1 LHLSEISNQGFRNL
15 SSDPVFF
22 SAGITLITGEN
33 AQGKTNL
40 LEAAALVCGQR
51 SFRGATSAAMARDG
65 EAFSITGVF
74 QTPARSGS
82 DRMTVSWSREV
93 GREFH
98 RGEKTAGFRE
108 VSALAPAVFLAPE
121 HRELL
126 LGAPSARRRFLDRLV
141 LGLKPAAGDDLARY
155 GTALR
160 ERNALLARARRS
172 GATNAHVVAP
182 GELEAWTEELAVAGA
197 AVRRH
202 RRAALGLWMDE
213 FEPLARGAGEA
224 YRGVRAEYSA
234 QGDSVED
241 LRAACQKLLPLER
254 RRGYS
259 LAGPHRDDL
268 LWTRHGRPLA
278 AEASSGEVARTVA
291 LVKLAEW
298 SAVAK
303 AAGEPP
309 LFAADDFDAGLS
321 EGWVQEFFDAL
332 PVETE
337 VLLTT
342 AAPASRFGLQ
352 GRASAV
358 MEMRQGR
365 AIPTPAL
372 RVVHPDAPHVVHP
385 DAPHVVHPDA
395 PHVVEA

>member
-1 LHLSEISNQGFRNL
+1 MQLSELSNQGFRNL

-22 SAGITLITGEN
+22 GGGVTLITGEN

-65 EAFSITGVF
+65 KRFSITGVVE
-74 QTPARSGS
+74 TPARSERLSVAWS
-82 DRMTVSWSREV
+82 DET
-93 GREFH
+93 GRDFL
-98 RGEKTAGFRE
+98 RGEKPAGFRE

-126 LGAPSARRRFLDRLV
+126 TGTPSVRRRFLDRLV

-155 GTALR
+155 AAALK
-160 ERNALLARARRS
+160 ERNALLARLRHGRAQ
-172 GATNAHVVAP
+172 AAAP
-182 GELEAWTEELAVAGA
+182 GELEAWTEELSVAGS

-202 RRAALGLWMDE
+202 RRAALALWAAE
-213 FEPLARGAGEA
+213 FDVLASAAGTSHG
-224 YRGVRAEYSA
+224 RVRADYSA
-234 QGDSVED
+234 PPSADSAEA
-241 LRAACQKLLPLER
+241 LRSACERLLPLER
-254 RRGYS
+254 RRGYT

-268 LWTRHGRPLA
+268 VWTRGGKPLA
-278 AEASSGEVARTVA
+278 LEASTGEVARTVA

-303 AAGEPP
+303 AAGQPP

-321 EGWVQEFFDAL
+321 EGWVEEFFDAL
-332 PVETE
+332 PAQAA

-342 AAPASRFGLQ
+342 VAPTARWARRAA
-352 GRASAV
+352 AV
-358 MEMRQGR
+358 LEVRQGR
-365 AIPTPAL
+365 AGAPRAL
-372 RVVHPDAPHVVHP
+372 YAVQA
-385 DAPHVVHPDA
+385 
-395 PHVVEA
+395 

>member
-15 SSDPVFF
+15 SPDPVFF
-22 SAGITLITGEN
+22 GAGVTLITGEN

-65 EAFSITGVF
+65 EVFAITG
-74 QTPARSGS
+74 QLDGGAGSGS
-82 DRMTVSWSREV
+82 ERLTVSWSRSA
-93 GREFH
+93 GREFQ
-98 RGEKTAGFRE
+98 RGEKSATFRE

-126 LGAPSARRRFLDRLV
+126 LGAPAARRRFLDRLV

-160 ERNALLARARRS
+160 ERNALLARSRRA
-172 GATNAHVVAP
+172 GASAAASSPAP
-182 GELEAWTEELAVAGA
+182 GELEAWTEELSVAGA

-202 RRAALGLWMDE
+202 RRAALALWKDE
-213 FEPLARGAGEA
+213 FEPLAREAGEA

-234 QGDSVED
+234 SGDSVEE
-241 LRAACQKLLPLER
+241 LRAACQRLLPLER

-268 LWTRHGRPLA
+268 LWTRDGRPLA
-278 AEASSGEVARTVA
+278 DEASSGEVARTVA

-298 SAVAK
+298 SALAK
-303 AAGEPP
+303 ATGESP

-321 EGWVQEFFDAL
+321 EAWVGEFFDAL
-332 PVETE
+332 PVETQ

-342 AAPASRFGLQ
+342 AAPASRYVASSR
-352 GRASAV
+352 RASSIGV
-358 MEMRQGR
+358 VEMRQGR
-365 AIPTPAL
+365 AISTPAL
-372 RVVHPDAPHVVHP
+372 RA
-385 DAPHVVHPDA
+385 
-395 PHVVEA
+395 VEG

>member
-1 LHLSEISNQGFRNL
+1 MQLSEISNQGFRNL
-15 SSDPVFF
+15 SPDPVFF
-22 SAGITLITGEN
+22 GAGVTLITGEN

-40 LEAAALVCGQR
+40 IEAAALVCGQR

-65 EAFSITGVF
+65 EAFSITG
-74 QTPARSGS
+74 TLEGSSRSGA
-82 DRMTVSWSREV
+82 DRVTVSWSRAA

-98 RGEKTAGFRE
+98 KGEKTATFRE
-108 VSALAPAVFLAPE
+108 VSALAPAVFFAPE

-126 LGAPSARRRFLDRLV
+126 LGTPAARRRFLDRLV

-160 ERNALLARARRS
+160 ERNALLTRSRRQGS
-172 GATNAHVVAP
+172 AAGAHPAAP
-182 GELEAWTEELAVAGA
+182 GELEAWTEELSVAGA

-202 RRAALGLWMDE
+202 RRAALALWKDE
-213 FEPLARGAGEA
+213 FEPLAREAGEA

-234 QGDSVED
+234 SGDSVEE
-241 LRAACQKLLPLER
+241 LRAACLRLLPLER

-268 LWTRHGRPLA
+268 LWTRNGRPLA
-278 AEASSGEVARTVA
+278 DEASSGEVARAVA

-303 AAGEPP
+303 ATGESP

-321 EGWVQEFFDAL
+321 EGWVGEFFEAL
-332 PVETE
+332 PADAQ

-342 AAPASRFGLQ
+342 AAPASRYGSA
-352 GRASAV
+352 RARSVAV
-358 MEMRQGR
+358 VEMRQGR

-372 RVVHPDAPHVVHP
+372 RA
-385 DAPHVVHPDA
+385 
-395 PHVVEA
+395 VEA

>member
-1 LHLSEISNQGFRNL
+1 MQLSEISNQGFRNL
-15 SSDPVFF
+15 SPDPVFF
-22 SAGITLITGEN
+22 GAGVTLITGEN

-65 EAFSITGVF
+65 EAFSITG
-74 QTPARSGS
+74 TLEAASGPE
-82 DRMTVSWSREV
+82 RVTVSWTRAG
-93 GREFH
+93 GREFR

-108 VSALAPAVFLAPE
+108 VSGLAPAVFLAPE

-126 LGAPSARRRFLDRLV
+126 IGSPSARRRFLDRLV

-160 ERNALLARARRS
+160 ERNALLARSRRA
-172 GATNAHVVAP
+172 GAGHAAAP
-182 GELEAWTEELAVAGA
+182 GELEAWTEELSVAGA

-202 RRAALGLWMDE
+202 RRAALGLWYEE
-213 FEPLARGAGEA
+213 FELLAREAGEA

-234 QGDSVED
+234 AGDSAEE
-241 LRAACQKLLPLER
+241 LRAACQRLLPLER

-268 LWTRHGRPLA
+268 LWTRDGRPLA
-278 AEASSGEVARTVA
+278 SEASSGEVARTVA

-303 AAGEPP
+303 SAGEPP
-309 LFAADDFDAGLS
+309 LFVADDFDAGLS
-321 EGWVQEFFDAL
+321 ESWVEEFFDAL
-332 PVETE
+332 PAHAQ

-342 AAPASRFGLQ
+342 TAPPARFGLGASKHPAAVLEIQ
-352 GRASAV
+352 RGSVRAA
-358 MEMRQGR
+358 
-365 AIPTPAL
+365 
-372 RVVHPDAPHVVHP
+372 APHGLRAVNG
-385 DAPHVVHPDA
+385 AS
-395 PHVVEA
+395 

>member
-1 LHLSEISNQGFRNL
+1 MQLSEISNQGFRNL
-15 SSDPVFF
+15 SPDPVFF
-22 SAGITLITGEN
+22 GAGVTLITGEN

-65 EAFSITGVF
+65 EAFSITG
-74 QTPARSGS
+74 TLEAASGPE
-82 DRMTVSWSREV
+82 RVTVSWTRAG
-93 GREFH
+93 GREFR

-108 VSALAPAVFLAPE
+108 VSGLAPAVFLAPE

-126 LGAPSARRRFLDRLV
+126 IGSPSARRRFLDRLV

-160 ERNALLARARRS
+160 ERNALLARSRRA
-172 GATNAHVVAP
+172 GAGGHAAAP
-182 GELEAWTEELAVAGA
+182 GELEAWTEELSVAGA

-202 RRAALGLWMDE
+202 RRAALGLWYEE
-213 FEPLARGAGEA
+213 FELLAREAGEA

-234 QGDSVED
+234 AGDSAEE
-241 LRAACQKLLPLER
+241 LRAACQRLLPLER

-268 LWTRHGRPLA
+268 LWTRDGRPLA
-278 AEASSGEVARTVA
+278 SEASSGEVARTVA

-303 AAGEPP
+303 SAGEPP
-309 LFAADDFDAGLS
+309 LFVADDFDAGLS
-321 EGWVQEFFDAL
+321 ESWVEEFFDAL
-332 PVETE
+332 PAHAQ

-342 AAPASRFGLQ
+342 TAPPARFGFGSGSSKRPATVLEIQRGSVQAAPRGRFTSAALERVRAVNGAS
-352 GRASAV
+352 
-358 MEMRQGR
+358 
-365 AIPTPAL
+365 
-372 RVVHPDAPHVVHP
+372 
-385 DAPHVVHPDA
+385 
-395 PHVVEA
+395 

>member
-1 LHLSEISNQGFRNL
+1 MQLSEISNQGFRNL

-22 SAGITLITGEN
+22 GAGVTLITGEN

-74 QTPARSGS
+74 ATASASGS
-82 DRMTVSWSREV
+82 AAATDRLTVAWSRV
-93 GREFH
+93 GGREFR
-98 RGEKTAGFRE
+98 RGEKTAGFRD

-126 LGAPSARRRFLDRLV
+126 LGAPTSRRRFLDRLV

-160 ERNALLARARRS
+160 ERNALLARSRRTG
-172 GATNAHVVAP
+172 GAAAP
-182 GELEAWTEELAVAGA
+182 GELEAWTEELSLAGA
-197 AVRRH
+197 AVRRQ
-202 RRAALGLWMDE
+202 RRAALGLWNDE
-213 FEPLARGAGEA
+213 FAPLARQAGEA

-234 QGDSVED
+234 AGDSVEE
-241 LRAACQKLLPLER
+241 LRAACQRLLPLER

-268 LWTRHGRPLA
+268 LWTRDGRPLA
-278 AEASSGEVARTVA
+278 AEASSGEVVRTVA

-298 SAVAK
+298 SAVAR

-332 PVETE
+332 PEGAE

-342 AAPASRFGLQ
+342 TAPPGRYASHGRVAA
-352 GRASAV
+352 V
-358 MEMRQGR
+358 IEMRQGSAVSTR
-365 AIPTPAL
+365 AL
-372 RVVHPDAPHVVHP
+372 RAVRAQG
-385 DAPHVVHPDA
+385 
-395 PHVVEA
+395 

>member
-1 LHLSEISNQGFRNL
+1 MQLSELSNQGFRNL
-15 SSDPVFF
+15 SSDPVFLD
-22 SAGITLITGEN
+22 AGVTLITGEN

-51 SFRGATSAAMARDG
+51 SFRGATSAVMARDG

-74 QTPARSGS
+74 ETPAGAGS
-82 DRMTVSWSREV
+82 ERLTVSWSRAG
-93 GREFH
+93 GREFR
-98 RGEKTAGFRE
+98 RGDKTAGFRE

-141 LGLKPAAGDDLARY
+141 LALKPAAGDDLVRY
-155 GTALR
+155 AAALR

-172 GATNAHVVAP
+172 GTHPAAP

-202 RRAALGLWMDE
+202 RRAALGLWNDE
-213 FEPLARGAGEA
+213 FEPLAREAGEA

-234 QGDSVED
+234 PGDSVEEI
-241 LRAACQKLLPLER
+241 RAACQRLLPLER

-268 LWTRHGRPLA
+268 LWTRNGRPLA
-278 AEASSGEVARTVA
+278 DEASSGEVARTVA

-303 AAGEPP
+303 AAGQPP

-321 EGWVQEFFDAL
+321 EGWVGEFFDAL
-332 PVETE
+332 PADTQ

-342 AAPASRFGLQ
+342 AAPASRYG
-352 GRASAV
+352 SARRGSSV
-358 MEMRQGR
+358 RIVEMRQGR
-365 AIPTPAL
+365 AVPTPGL
-372 RVVHPDAPHVVHP
+372 RVVVRSNERA
-385 DAPHVVHPDA
+385 
-395 PHVVEA
+395 VEA